1 MRLNDLNFMDLYVL
15 LDDEGAPEGI
25 AGQPLAVQ
33 ARYKPSDRALGPVN
47 LPVPREYGSQIQLLV
62 EDFKRDFVHG
72 HEGIFVFSGMR
83 FRAAVAKQA
92 NGETWA
98 ALRRISPNVRS
109 LAELRFLPPMIQ
121 HLRKLSKR
129 DGLILVSGATGAG
142 KTTTMY
148 GMLREFL
155 ETQGGTAITI
165 EDPVEYTMEGPVG
178 EQGFCYQ
185 MQVNED
191 EDWAR
196 FIKGSL
202 RWTPRYIIVGEIR
215 TPQAA
220 EQALRAATTGHCVMT
235 SVHAGSVEESL
246 YGILHL
252 AEQKMGAS
260 GARHILAAGITAC
273 LHQQLNPS
281 GPFLRY
287 ALTEEH
293 NNGDAIRSLIREN
306 RIGMINT
313 FIDRQSAKFAQAV
326 RHT

>member
-1 MRLNDLNFMDLYVL
+1 MRLNDLDFMDLYIR
-15 LDDEGAPEGI
+15 LDEEDKIGATP
-25 AGQPLAVQ
+25 ATQ
-33 ARYKPSDRALGPVN
+33 ARYKPADRALGPIN
-47 LPVPREYGSQIQLLV
+47 LAVPSQYVSQIQMLTD
-62 EDFKRDFVHG
+62 DFRRDFVG
-72 HEGIFVFSGMR
+72 SHEGIFIFNDLR

-98 ALRRISPNVRS
+98 ALRRISPYVRS
-109 LAELRFLPPMIQ
+109 LAELRFMPPMIA
-121 HLRKLSKR
+121 HLRKLSTR
-129 DGLILVSGATGAG
+129 NGLILVSGATGAG

-148 GMLREFL
+148 GMMREFL

-165 EDPVEYTMEGPVG
+165 EDPVEYTMEGPIG
-178 EQGFCYQ
+178 EKGYCYQ
-185 MQVNED
+185 IQVND
-191 EDWAR
+191 DDDWAR
-196 FIKGSL
+196 FIKDSL

-215 TPQAA
+215 TPRAA

-252 AEQKMGAS
+252 AEQTMGDS
-260 GARHILAAGITAC
+260 GARHILAAGLTAC

-287 ALTEEH
+287 ALTEEN

-326 RHT
+326 RTT